1 MSMIWVGALIFFEFQ
16 IELILRNIFK
26 YALGLLMFLH
36 LILEIVDH
44 DCIYMNPNW
53 VDDPDSYYA
62 LYWILNDDFLC
73 IEQSM
78 ILTDL
83 KHIFIES
90 KQAWVFED
98 RWFEKS
104 VLMRY
109 ELIWKWLNL
118 NERTWW
124 LSLMRIQ

>member
-1 MSMIWVGALIFFEFQ
+1 MV
-16 IELILRNIFK
+16 
-26 YALGLLMFLH
+26 
-36 LILEIVDH
+36 
-44 DCIYMNPNW
+44 
-53 VDDPDSYYA
+53 
-62 LYWILNDDFLC
+62 
-73 IEQSM
+73 
-78 ILTDL
+78 LTDL

-90 KQAWVFED
+90 KRAWVFED

-118 NERTWW
+118 NKRTWW